1 MEQNDNQISELL
13 EDEEQGG
20 WMVTYADLMTLL
32 LVFFVVL
39 YSISSLNLVK
49 FRRVISSIQVSLG
62 ESKPAIGLMELAG
75 ATDALDQ
82 RFSLEDLSGLRR
94 REVAAFK
101 EINDF
106 IEEKKIGEHAVA
118 HIYKGKLVIQIR
130 GQVLF
135 PSGSATLSREAES
148 IMDQIARIVSRYTEY
163 MVNIK
168 GHTDNVPISTAK
180 FDSNWELSALRAT
193 SVLKYFIKR
202 GINPLRL
209 TATGYADILPLVPNN
224 SDENRS
230 RNRRVEFVLEKKP
243 EYY

>member
-1 MEQNDNQISELL
+1 
-13 EDEEQGG
+13 
-20 WMVTYADLMTLL
+20 
-32 LVFFVVL
+32 
-39 YSISSLNLVK
+39 
-49 FRRVISSIQVSLG
+49 
-62 ESKPAIGLMELAG
+62 
-75 ATDALDQ
+75 
-82 RFSLEDLSGLRR
+82 
-94 REVAAFK
+94 
-101 EINDF
+101 
-106 IEEKKIGEHAVA
+106 
-118 HIYKGKLVIQIR
+118 LVIQIR

>member
-1 MEQNDNQISELL
+1 MEQSDNQVTELL
-13 EDEEQGG
+13 EDDSQAE

-75 ATDALDQ
+75 EDALNQ
-82 RFSLEDLSGLRR
+82 KFSLEDLSGLRR

-101 EINDF
+101 EVNDF
-106 IEEKKIGEHAVA
+106 IEARKIGQYATA
-118 HIYKGKLVIQIR
+118 HIYKGKLVIQVR
-130 GQVLF
+130 GQILF
-135 PSGSATLSREAES
+135 PAGSATLSREAEP
-148 IMDQIARIVSRYTEY
+148 IMDQIARVVSRYTEY

-168 GHTDNVPISTAK
+168 GHTDNIPISTEK
-180 FDSNWELSALRAT
+180 FESNWELSALRAT

-209 TATGYADILPLVPNN
+209 TATGYADIMPLVPNN

>member
-1 MEQNDNQISELL
+1 MAQSENQISELL
-13 EDEEQGG
+13 DDEDQTG

-49 FRRVISSIQVSLG
+49 FRRVISSIQISLG
-62 ESKPAIGLMELAG
+62 ESKPAIGLMEIAG
-75 ATDALDQ
+75 EDALNQ
-82 RFSLEDLSGLRR
+82 KFTLEDLSGLRR

-106 IEEKKIGEHAVA
+106 IEERKIGEYAVA
-118 HIYKGKLVIQIR
+118 HIYKGKLVIQVR

-135 PSGSATLSREAES
+135 PSGSSTLSREAEP

-163 MVNIK
+163 TVNIK
-168 GHTDNVPISTAK
+168 GHTDDVPISTSK
-180 FDSNWELSALRAT
+180 FESNWELSALRAT
-193 SVLKYFIKR
+193 SVLKYFIRR